1 MNSLSNTAHRRT
13 MTRRFTV
20 FLTVTFTST
29 LTFAIAVSS
38 FRSYLP
44 CAQGALS
51 AVTDGFG

>member
-1 MNSLSNTAHRRT
+1 MNSLSYTAHRRT

-38 FRSYLP
+38 FRSYYP
-44 CAQGALS
+44 AHKALCLL
-51 AVTDGFG
+51 